1 MGSDAV
7 PAPLSHVLAIVGAVC
22 GLAFALLYQRYL
34 GVLAASE
41 KPADNDERAGYDELR
56 TTLTAGG
63 TIQRL
68 YAERLKRFL
77 DWIERFFG
85 DAGMAERTLF
95 PRAFGLKAPA
105 PLWTAP
111 AYDRCLLLAFVYP
124 IITVFVIWVLS
135 GHFGPAEAALGL
147 KPEMPGWRRLSHLFS
162 VWWCGYAIHR
172 SFQAKRSEQFILLGF
187 VIIIVA
193 SAGPTIPVFL
203 SVIMPI
209 GAVAVPAAGAGPVLV
224 GTVGSI
230 ALSSAL
236 INAAAEALGDGVVG
250 LVLLGLLR
258 LGALLGVGYCAGYG
272 VTILSARTR
281 ACGWEG
287 HFLTLFTLIMIGV
300 CLAAAY
306 GLAPLRLWSWL
317 GPYLLFLGLL
327 TLINA
332 PFDWASLGLT
342 RALLRR
348 GLELKGWWPLALAL
362 IDAACT
368 ALIVA
373 LLAVAMVI
381 SVQAFDT
388 MAVLGGGTAVLPL
401 EPLFAGLRNP
411 ETALEPEYWWIY
423 ALLLTT
429 LIPSLINLGIGG
441 ASVMQ
446 MLPFVRS
453 IQLKHMPADKPVR
466 SYDRACI
473 ALALAAQ
480 WIVGILLGIVVQAL
494 FFSFVIV
501 YAMPLF
507 GLGLLDM
514 AEGIAALD
522 LPARAWRLFLTM
534 P

>member
-1 MGSDAV
+1 
-7 PAPLSHVLAIVGAVC
+7 
-22 GLAFALLYQRYL
+22 
-34 GVLAASE
+34 
-41 KPADNDERAGYDELR
+41 
-56 TTLTAGG
+56 
-63 TIQRL
+63 
-68 YAERLKRFL
+68 
-77 DWIERFFG
+77 
-85 DAGMAERTLF
+85 
-95 PRAFGLKAPA
+95 
-105 PLWTAP
+105 
-111 AYDRCLLLAFVYP
+111 
-124 IITVFVIWVLS
+124 
-135 GHFGPAEAALGL
+135 
-147 KPEMPGWRRLSHLFS
+147 
-162 VWWCGYAIHR
+162 
-172 SFQAKRSEQFILLGF
+172 
-187 VIIIVA
+187 
-193 SAGPTIPVFL
+193 
-203 SVIMPI
+203 
-209 GAVAVPAAGAGPVLV
+209 
-224 GTVGSI
+224 
-230 ALSSAL
+230 
-236 INAAAEALGDGVVG
+236 
-250 LVLLGLLR
+250 
-258 LGALLGVGYCAGYG
+258 
-272 VTILSARTR
+272 
-281 ACGWEG
+281 
-287 HFLTLFTLIMIGV
+287 MIGV

-514 AEGIAALD
+514 AEGLAALD